1 MTSLCLLSMLDAG
14 SSTPRASSGPR
25 LVLTA
30 LSRTAPRNEKC
41 RLGRRFDAFGERSHL
56 DPKNVRLVER
66 IVMLLSVVH
75 RVAIKLALLQND
87 VACGIAGGGWRYL
100 P

>member
-1 MTSLCLLSMLDAG
+1 MRAANG
-14 SSTPRASSGPR
+14 SNQA
-25 LVLTA
+25 
-30 LSRTAPRNEKC
+30 
-41 RLGRRFDAFGERSHL
+41 
-56 DPKNVRLVER
+56 PKNVRLMER
-66 IVMLLSVVH
+66 IVIVLSVVH

>member
-1 MTSLCLLSMLDAG
+1 MQGQVHLQAPC
-14 SSTPRASSGPR
+14 GPR
-25 LVLTA
+25 FH
-30 LSRTAPRNEKC
+30 S
-41 RLGRRFDAFGERSHL
+41 

-66 IVMLLSVVH
+66 IVILLSVVH

-87 VACGIAGGGWRYL
+87 VACGIAGGGRRYL